1 MKKMMKQYKIYE
13 KNLINFLE
21 TNLEDMEVST
31 KEKILHNF
39 ERQLKKCEDDDNLA
53 SVIQKGIEMIKKGL
67 M

>member
-31 KEKILHNF
+31 KVKILHSF
-39 ERQLKKCEDDDNLA
+39 EKQLKECDDGNLA
-53 SVIQKGIEMIKKGL
+53 SVIQKGIDMIKKGL

>member
-13 KNLINFLE
+13 NNLINFLE

-31 KEKILHNF
+31 KEKILHSF
-39 ERQLKKCEDDDNLA
+39 EKQLKKCEDDNLA
-53 SVIQKGIEMIKKGL
+53 SVIQKGIDIIKKGL

>member
-1 MKKMMKQYKIYE
+1 MMKQYKIYE

-31 KEKILHNF
+31 KVKILNSF
-39 ERQLKKCEDDDNLA
+39 EKQLKKCEDNNLA
-53 SVIQKGIEMIKKGL
+53 SVIQKGIDMIKKEL